1 MPLTRLSCTHCG
13 FWHSWFEGKE
23 PLTLNCVLCSDVRN
37 ALPPDGWDYADV
49 GRVARTVA
57 TRWEE
62 VTPGIWGF
70 WCEPR
75 YGLAGTG
82 WLIRRDDGNVAFE
95 GAPFYHDDALEQID
109 RLGGVRLLSAS
120 HPHGYGALWQLQERF
135 RPELVIHREDVRYT
149 KAFRVTTVAD
159 DEHEFAT
166 GLTLHHVGGHYEG
179 QCVLHDGQQRALFVG
194 DSLKFDDFD
203 AEGRVHALSC
213 HKGYHY
219 QIPLSRGELRHYR
232 RVFERLPFDRAF
244 TPFEFAPNVTCADA
258 LALFDRLIAGTP
270 TTRPQPMESDA
281 HG

>member
-13 FWHSWFEGKE
+13 HWHTWFSAQE
-23 PLTLNCVLCSDVRN
+23 PMTLNCLICSDVRN
-37 ALPPDGWDYADV
+37 ALPPDGWDFADAS
-49 GRVARTVA
+49 RVARTVR
-57 TRWEE
+57 TRWKE

-95 GAPFYHDDALEQID
+95 GAPFYHDDALEQLE
-109 RLGGVRLLSAS
+109 RLGGIKTLAAS

-135 RPELVIHREDVRYT
+135 GPELVIHREDVRYT
-149 KAFRVTTVAD
+149 KAFRVTLPAD
-159 DEHEFAT
+159 DRHELAP
-166 GLTLHHVGGHYEG
+166 GLTMHHVGGHYEG
-179 QCVLHDGQQRALFVG
+179 QSVLHDEAHAALFVG

-203 AEGRVHALSC
+203 ASGSVHALSC

-219 QIPLSRGELRHYR
+219 HIPLSRDELRKYR
-232 RVFERLPFDRAF
+232 RVYQDLPFDRAF
-244 TPFEFAPNVTCADA
+244 TPFEYAPNVTRADA

-270 TTRPQPMESDA
+270 TTRAFPMTEHA
-281 HG
+281 